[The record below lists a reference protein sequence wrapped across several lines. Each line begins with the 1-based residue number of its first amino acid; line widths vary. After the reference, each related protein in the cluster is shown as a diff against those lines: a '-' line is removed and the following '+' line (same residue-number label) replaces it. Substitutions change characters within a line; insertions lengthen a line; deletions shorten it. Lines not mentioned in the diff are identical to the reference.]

1 MKINKD
7 NAIYN
12 NFKQEIIKDIKEQN
26 QYNGWSNYPTW
37 MFKLWIDNDQYLYDS
52 IYNYIKQNINKR
64 FVISISIVHLKTIA
78 EEMTENQYSNYE
90 GSFKNDL
97 LGYTLNQINYN
108 EVATAII
115 EDIKQDLN

>member
-1 MKINKD
+1 MKKILINKD
-7 NAIYN
+7 GI
-12 NFKQEIIKDIKEQN
+12 QEVDF
-26 QYNGWSNYPTW
+26 T
-37 MFKLWIDNDQYLYDS
+37 
-52 IYNYIKQNINKR
+52 
-64 FVISISIVHLKTIA
+64 A
-78 EEMTENQYSNYE
+78 EEITENQYSNYE